1 MVVPRAAND
10 DCIERRPLDG
20 GVVPVDDAVFDAR
33 CAKGATQDLQIL
45 VAPSSR
51 LNGNETED

>member
-1 MVVPRAAND
+1 MVIPRAAND
-10 DCIERRPLDG
+10 DCIKRRPVDG
-20 GVVPVDDAVFDAR
+20 SVVPVDDAMFDAG

-51 LNGNETED
+51 LNGDETED

>member
-1 MVVPRAAND
+1 MVVPRTAND
-10 DCIERRPLDG
+10 YCIERRPVDG
-20 GVVPVDDAVFDAR
+20 SVVPVDNAMFDVG

-51 LNGNETED
+51 LNGDETED